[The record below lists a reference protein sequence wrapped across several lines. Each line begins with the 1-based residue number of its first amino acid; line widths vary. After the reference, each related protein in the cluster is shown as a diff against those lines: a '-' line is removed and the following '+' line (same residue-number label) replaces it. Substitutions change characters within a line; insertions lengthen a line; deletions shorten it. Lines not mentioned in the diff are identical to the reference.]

1 MKLGIS
7 LDIDELN
14 QGFLLVQTHPQIEH
28 IQIHYSANTK
38 LQDYKEFIDRIKT
51 THKHISF
58 SLHAYNEIN
67 FAELNK
73 EVLAAWKNVAK
84 QTINDA
90 VSAGCIFV
98 NFHYGMFCE
107 GSKVKE
113 DYRDKVLQEFISLQE
128 YAEFNKVEIH
138 IENIYSA
145 PYKCE
150 YQFLGDSLEDFGM
163 LFTENMKIGICY
175 DLGHGHISG
184 FTDNFFKLYMT
195 KIKSMHV
202 HDNNRINDLHQP
214 LGTGTIKW
222 NEIFVY
228 LKSAPYDSF
237 FILEHDA
244 KQYNLSLEYLKKYN
258 II

>member
-14 QGFLLVQTHPQIEH
+14 QGFLLIQAHPQIEH
-28 IQIHYSANTK
+28 IQIHYNANTK
-38 LQDYKEFIDRIKT
+38 LQDYKKLIDRIKT
-51 THKHISF
+51 THTHISF

-73 EVLAAWKNVAK
+73 EVLAAWKKVAK
-84 QTINDA
+84 QTIDDA
-90 VSAGCIFV
+90 ASIGCIFI

-107 GSKVKE
+107 GSKIKE
-113 DYRDKVLQEFISLQE
+113 DYRDKVLQEFNSLQE
-128 YAEFNKVEIH
+128 YAELNKVEIH

-145 PYKCE
+145 PYNCE
-150 YQFLGDSLEDFGM
+150 YQFLGDSLEDFRI
-163 LFTENMKIGICY
+163 LSNKNVKIGICY
-175 DLGHGHISG
+175 DLGHGNISG
-184 FTDNFFKLYMT
+184 FTDEFFELYVS
-195 KIKSMHV
+195 KIKSIHA

-222 NEIFVY
+222 DEIFVY
-228 LKSAPYDSF
+228 LKRTLYDSF

-244 KQYNLSLEYLKKYN
+244 EQYSISLEYLKKYN
-258 II
+258 VI